1 MKAGKKQWFEK
12 EKFWLEFA
20 PIMFDANHWAEATDV
35 AEAVYRIC
43 GLKNGDSVLDAG
55 CGVGRI
61 SVELA
66 LLGLNVTGVDL
77 IQPLLDTAKESAM
90 AEGVSINLVNADL
103 RSFSSMEKFDAAV
116 SLYTSFGYCD
126 TEDEDSLILSNIAS
140 SLKPG
145 GKFIMECLSREI
157 EARDFIEGEWFERA
171 GKTVLTDFSVV
182 NDWKGLRSRW
192 ILIDNKTGERYEHEF
207 VQRLYSAPE
216 LKTQMLKCGFK
227 TAELYGDFD
236 FSPYDYKARTMII
249 VAEV

>member
-1 MKAGKKQWFEK
+1 MNTEKKQWFEK

-20 PIMFDANHWAEATDV
+20 PIMFDANHWAEAADV
-35 AEAVYRIC
+35 ADAVYRIC
-43 GLKNGDSVLDAG
+43 GLKKSDSILDAG

-77 IQPLLDTAKESAM
+77 IQPLLDTAKESAQ
-90 AEGVSINLVNADL
+90 AEGVVINLVNADL
-103 RSFSSMEKFDAAV
+103 RSFSSTAKFDAAV

-126 TEDEDSLILSNIAS
+126 TEDEDLCILSNIAS

-145 GKFIMECLSREI
+145 GKFIMECLSREV

-207 VQRLYSAPE
+207 IQRLYSGPE
-216 LKTQMLKCGFK
+216 LKAQMLKCGFK